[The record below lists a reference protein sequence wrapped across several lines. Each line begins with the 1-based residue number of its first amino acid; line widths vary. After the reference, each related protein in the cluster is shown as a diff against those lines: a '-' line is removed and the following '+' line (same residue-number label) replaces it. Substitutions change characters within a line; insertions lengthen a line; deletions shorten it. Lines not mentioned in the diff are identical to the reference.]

1 MSKKTLLLVSTAYF
15 LVNGAIQSSAIFIP
29 LLGSSLGASDFQVGL
44 IGASYGAAFLLASLY
59 SGQKS
64 DQRGKLHFIRL
75 GLLLCT
81 ASFASQLLASNLILL
96 AVARAFVGLSLGVTA
111 AAIVAY
117 AFELGSDMGKFS
129 SFSSLGWI
137 GGSAAATVI
146 TDIHMLFAAS
156 ALFCGAA
163 FAMSWYL
170 PRPANETVISGG
182 TKINLGAI
190 LRSGSTIYFSVFLRH
205 LGATS
210 VFIILPLYLN
220 SLGVSN
226 SWIAALWGINFLVQ
240 FFVMRRLERFEPA
253 RIFAFGQVMS
263 IIVFVGYGIVQSLK
277 PLIFIQCLL
286 GVAWACLYVGALLL
300 VMQLGKERGTA
311 SGIFQ
316 ATLNLCNAIG
326 PVLGGIIA
334 SWAGYRGVMFFAAA
348 LGVGGLLVA
357 VPRARTMPVSG
368 TAENSPETGK
378 MGE

>member
-1 MSKKTLLLVSTAYF
+1 MSKRTLFLVSAAYF
-15 LVNGAIQSSAIFIP
+15 LVNGAVQSSAIFIP

-64 DQRGKLHFIRL
+64 DRWGKLRFIHL

-81 ASFASQLLASNLILL
+81 AAFAGQLLASNLVLL
-96 AVARAFVGLSLGVTA
+96 ALSRAFVGLSLGVTA
-111 AAIVAY
+111 ACIVAY

-137 GGSAAATVI
+137 GGSLAAVVI
-146 TDIHMLFAAS
+146 SDIHMLFAAS
-156 ALFCGAA
+156 AVFCGVA

-170 PRPANETVISGG
+170 PRPAAEIIIPEDTR
-182 TKINLGAI
+182 INLGAI
-190 LRSGSTIYFSVFLRH
+190 LKSGSAVYFSVFLRH

-210 VFIILPLYLN
+210 VFIILPLYLA

-226 SWIAALWGINFLVQ
+226 SWIAGLWGINFVVQ
-240 FFVMRRLERFEPA
+240 FFVMRGLERFEPA
-253 RIFAFGQVMS
+253 KIFAFGQVMS
-263 IIVFVGYGIVQSLK
+263 ICVFVGYGVVHSLT
-277 PLIFIQCLL
+277 PLILIQCLL

-326 PVLGGIIA
+326 PVLGGLIA
-334 SWAGYRGVMFFAAA
+334 SLAGYRGVMFFAAA
-348 LGVGGLLVA
+348 LGVGGLMVA
-357 VPRARTMPVSG
+357 VPKARIAAVNSS
-368 TAENSPETGK
+368 ADNSPETG
-378 MGE
+378 EHS